1 MPQKKTDPQLKDVS
15 KLYYPSVKDRVR
27 PTPYPA
33 TEKVTELFELL
44 LLSCY
49 TWHTE
54 NKLGIYTWN
63 TAKGSCL
70 VKSYQNWILICFRLL
85 CKYAARASINLTEHR
100 MFCKEGTALILQ
112 VLFKYNTIAMLG
124 ETRIKDKSGFCQNLF
139 YYYFE
144 IQSQILMW
152 RNSKRTKTTQIEQEW
167 QIFLFNLTM

>member
-124 ETRIKDKSGFCQNLF
+124 ETRIKDNSRFCQNLF